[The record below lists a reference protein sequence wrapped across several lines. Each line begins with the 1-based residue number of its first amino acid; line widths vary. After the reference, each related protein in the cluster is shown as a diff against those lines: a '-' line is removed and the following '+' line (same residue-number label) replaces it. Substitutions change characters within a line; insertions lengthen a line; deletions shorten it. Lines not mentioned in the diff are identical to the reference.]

1 MSNPLMGGR
10 PQMSG
15 PMGNIQQLMQQFN
28 QFRQSFHGNPQQQI
42 QQLMNSGRVTQSQ
55 YNAAFQK
62 AQEAQKQIQQ
72 FQQMMGGK

>member
-10 PQMSG
+10 PQVGG

-28 QFRQSFHGNPQQQI
+28 QFRQSFQGNPQQQI
-42 QQLMNSGRVTQSQ
+42 QQLMNSGKVTQSQ